1 MLNFSAVKPKSTFS
15 VMRPPA
21 LSDSMPR
28 RSFWSN
34 LHGSSGSL
42 AIAAAQSASDRPV
55 AVIASNS
62 RDAEQIA
69 ESLTY
74 YCSSDT
80 AVTIFPSW
88 ECLPYDHFSPHQD
101 ILSQRVKI
109 LSGISIL
116 PGQILIVAVENL
128 MQRLPP
134 VDFIQANSFVLKV
147 GMHLDLDRFCERLHK
162 TAYRRVLQVELPGE
176 YALRGA
182 IVDLYP
188 MGSALPIRIELLG
201 EAVDTLRRF
210 APETQLSIEKVEHIE
225 ILPGG
230 EVPLDAES
238 IRRFRQGVRQYLDGD
253 SQKNEIYNGIDA
265 QPAPPGTEYYLPL
278 FFDATSCLADYLSPH
293 TVIFTGGD
301 LQASATQFWN
311 TVQERFQI
319 AMGDESRPPLPPQML
334 YLNPNDLKQSLR
346 RFNVV
351 QLDSQAKADGHQFD
365 TAPSGAQLQ
374 TDRRSQASARI
385 AKCISAKDAAR
396 VLFVAENPSQRQT
409 IKQALA
415 KLDRP
420 AVTCDTWQAFLRS
433 AEPCAVCEA
442 QLAQGAY
449 LGLEKIL
456 IVSGA
461 ELFGR
466 PLRDQASAKR
476 KRSPESIIASMEDL
490 SIGEPVVHE
499 QYGIGR
505 YQGLTSMTIGDS
517 ETEFMTLEYRN
528 NEKLYVPIY
537 AIDGISRYIGGN
549 PETVDLHSLSSKKW
563 GEEKTKARKKAYDIA
578 AELLQVQSLRE
589 SHAGIRMQV
598 PEADY
603 AAFAARFPYQ
613 ETPDQLKA
621 IDTVMDDLR
630 SAQPMDRIICG
641 DVGFG
646 KTEIAMRAA
655 LVAVASGY
663 QVAVVVPTTLL
674 AQQHYEVF
682 RNRFID
688 LGVEVELISRMV
700 GQRQV
705 SKVKSAL
712 AAGAVDI
719 AIGTHQLLQPSIRF
733 AKLGLFIVDEE
744 HRFGVRQ
751 KEYLKKVRAN
761 VDMLTM
767 TATPIPRTL
776 SMALNGFRDISLL
789 ATPPDDRL
797 SVRTF
802 VDEWKPKIV
811 REAILRELSRG
822 GQIFYL
828 HNKVKTIS
836 YAAREL
842 KKFVPEANISIAHGQ
857 MPQTELDQVM
867 RNFYAQKFD
876 TLVCSTIIESGIDIP
891 TANTIIVNHASNLG
905 LAQLHQLRGRVGR
918 SHHQAYA
925 YFLVASREHLTG
937 DAKKR
942 LESIAELDHLGVG
955 YLIATHDMEIRG
967 AGSILGEE
975 QSGTIDEVG
984 YRMYAKYL
992 DQAIK
997 SLKDNVN
1004 QAGMIESTSETPE
1017 TETQINVHTPAFFPN
1032 EWIASPKLRLAL
1044 YRRIA
1049 GASDSN
1055 ALNGLKSEVRDRFGP
1070 LPPEAEALFQMH
1082 QIKLAAKSLGLLKLD
1097 VHIQYGQITFA
1108 PNAAFSMAGL
1118 KTLVAQYPGTAKL
1131 NLPDSSVRLKH
1142 YLNSASKRYQ
1152 RAMLILN
1159 TLGADKLAE
1168 SNPLAAG

>member
-1 MLNFSAVKPKSTFS
+1 
-15 VMRPPA
+15 
-21 LSDSMPR
+21 
-28 RSFWSN
+28 
-34 LHGSSGSL
+34 
-42 AIAAAQSASDRPV
+42 
-55 AVIASNS
+55 
-62 RDAEQIA
+62 
-69 ESLTY
+69 
-74 YCSSDT
+74 
-80 AVTIFPSW
+80 
-88 ECLPYDHFSPHQD
+88 
-101 ILSQRVKI
+101 
-109 LSGISIL
+109 
-116 PGQILIVAVENL
+116 

-147 GMHLDLDRFCERLHK
+147 GMDIHLDRFCEQLHK

-188 MGSALPIRIELLG
+188 MGATLPIRIELLG
-201 EAVDTLRRF
+201 ETVDTLRRF
-210 APETQLSIEKVEHIE
+210 DPETQLSIEKIEHFE

-230 EVPLDAES
+230 EVPLHADS
-238 IRRFRQGVRQYLDGD
+238 IRRFRQGVRQHLDGD
-253 SQKNEIYNGIDA
+253 PQKNEIYSGIDA
-265 QPAPPGTEYYLPL
+265 QPVPNGTEFYLPL
-278 FFDATSCLADYLSPH
+278 FFETTSCLVDYLPSH
-293 TVIFTGGD
+293 TVIFTVGNQD
-301 LQASATQFWN
+301 VSASQFWN

-319 AMGDESRPPLPPQML
+319 ATGDESRPPLPPHML
-334 YLNPNDLKQSLR
+334 YLNPDDLKQSLQP
-346 RFNVV
+346 FSVIH
-351 QLDSQAKADGHQFD
+351 LDSEVQDNSHQFD
-365 TAPSGAQLQ
+365 TSPSRAQLQ
-374 TDRRSQASARI
+374 ADRRSEASVRI
-385 AKCISAKDAAR
+385 AKCISAADATR

-409 IKQALA
+409 IAQALT
-415 KLDRP
+415 KLSKP
-420 AVTCDTWQAFLRS
+420 AVTCDTWQEFVS
-433 AEPCAVCEA
+433 SSEPCAVCEA

-456 IVSGA
+456 IVAGA

-466 PLRDQASAKR
+466 PLRDQSPAKR
-476 KRSPESIIASMEDL
+476 KRSPESIITSMEEL

-505 YQGLTSMTIGDS
+505 YQGLANMTIGGS

-549 PETVDLHSLSSKKW
+549 PEEVALHSLSSKKW
-563 GEEKTKARKKAYDIA
+563 GEEKTKARKKAYDVA

-589 SHAGIRMQV
+589 SHAGVRMQV
-598 PEADY
+598 PESDY

-621 IDTVMDDLR
+621 IDTVMDDL
-630 SAQPMDRIICG
+630 SSPQPMDRIICG

-682 RNRFID
+682 RNRFVD
-688 LGVEVELISRMV
+688 LGVEVGLISRMV

-705 SKVKSAL
+705 NQVKSAL
-712 AAGAVDI
+712 AVGNVDI

-733 AKLGLFIVDEE
+733 ARLGLFIVDEE

-751 KEYLKKVRAN
+751 KEYLKKMRAN
-761 VDMLTM
+761 VDILTM

-811 REAILRELSRG
+811 REAVLRELSRG

-828 HNKVKTIS
+828 HNKVKTIN
-836 YAAREL
+836 YAAKEL
-842 KKFVPEANISIAHGQ
+842 KKVVPEANIGIAHGQ
-857 MPQTELDQVM
+857 MPQIELDQVM
-867 RNFYAQKFD
+867 RSFYAQKFD

-975 QSGTIDEVG
+975 QSGTIDEIG

-997 SLKDNVN
+997 SLKNGIDATEN
-1004 QAGMIESTSETPE
+1004 IESASATSEP
-1017 TETQINVHTPAFFPN
+1017 ETQINVHTPAFFPN
-1032 EWIASPKLRLAL
+1032 DWIASPKLRLAL

-1049 GASDSN
+1049 AASDSN
-1055 ALNGLKSEVRDRFGP
+1055 SLNRLRSEVRDRFGP
-1070 LPPEAEALFQMH
+1070 FPPEAEALFQMH

-1097 VHIQYGQITFA
+1097 IHIQYGQIAFA
-1108 PNAAFSMAGL
+1108 PDAMRSMEGL
-1118 KTLVAQYPGTAKL
+1118 ETLIAQYPGAAKL
-1131 NLPDSSVRLKH
+1131 NLSDSSVRLKH

-1152 RAMLILN
+1152 RAMYILN
-1159 TLGADKLAE
+1159 ALGAGELAE
-1168 SNPLAAG
+1168 CQALSSD